1 MSKIIAMLITVSTL
15 FLPSII
21 QAKPISIK
29 VAYENNPG
37 EPLDVVMRYWA
48 DLLNKKSN
56 GEITLA
62 LYPSS
67 QLGSKQDVTEQ
78 AMMGMNVITLSDVA
92 FLADYEPDLGILF
105 GPYLTD
111 DPQKLF
117 KIYESDWFKQK
128 NESLKK
134 KGIHV
139 VMNNYLYGTRQIISK
154 KPIRTVDDLAGLK
167 IRVPNNVMQI
177 KAIQAMGATPT
188 PMPLGE
194 VYPALTQGV
203 IDGVENPISVLQT
216 VGGLD
221 LAGLC
226 GLCLGG
232 AYVRLP
238 VLLDGLIADVAALC
252 AVRLCPQAA
261 DALLAGHVS
270 AEPGAQWVLQ
280 ALGLRGMIQAEMRLG
295 EGTGAVAALP
305 LLDLALAVYQSGHTF
320 AQLGIEAYTPQ

>member
-1 MSKIIAMLITVSTL
+1 MNKIIAVLITVCTF
-15 FLPSII
+15 FLPFTI
-21 QAKPISIK
+21 QAKPLSIK

-48 DLLNKKSN
+48 EILNKKSN
-56 GEITLA
+56 GEITLV

-67 QLGSKQDVTEQ
+67 ELGSKQDVTEQ
-78 AMMGMNVITLSDVA
+78 AMMGMNVITLTDVA

-117 KIYESDWFKQK
+117 KIYESDWFRQK
-128 NESLKK
+128 NEDLKK

-154 KPIRTVDDLAGLK
+154 KPIRKVEDLAGMK

-203 IDGVENPISVLQT
+203 IDGVENPISVLQGQKLFEQAKYLSMVNYLT
-216 VGGLD
+216 NTSVWIGGEAFFSTLSPEQ
-221 LAGLC
+221 LELIHSTGYEAGLYSQK
-226 GLCLGG
+226 LTIE
-232 AYVRLP
+232 R
-238 VLLDGLIADVAALC
+238 D
-252 AVRLCPQAA
+252 
-261 DALLAGHVS
+261 
-270 AEPGAQWVLQ
+270 
-280 ALGLRGMIQAEMRLG
+280 AEMLKSMEA
-295 EGTGAVAALP
+295 EGVEVIYPDTEAFRQKARE
-305 LLDLALAVYQSGHTF
+305 VYSQFPEWTPGLYDTIQQ
-320 AQLGIEAYTPQ
+320 QLQ

>member
-203 IDGVENPISVLQT
+203 IDGVENPISVLQGQKLYEQARYLT
-216 VGGLD
+216 MVNYLTNTSVWIGGEAFFSTLSPEQ
-221 LAGLC
+221 L
-226 GLCLGG
+226 
-232 AYVRLP
+232 
-238 VLLDGLIADVAALC
+238 
-252 AVRLCPQAA
+252 
-261 DALLAGHVS
+261 
-270 AEPGAQWVLQ
+270 
-280 ALGLRGMIQAEMRLG
+280 EM
-295 EGTGAVAALP
+295 
-305 LLDLALAVYQSGHTF
+305 
-320 AQLGIEAYTPQ
+320 